1 MGLLLMRGRGRGSRR
16 RFNWIIVTVYGGFMD
31 IYGRDMP
38 LLWNWGLFRYKKRH
52 VLSECR
58 GIFTPL

>member
-16 RFNWIIVTVYGGFMD
+16 RFNWIIVTVYWGFMD

-38 LLWNWGLFRYKKRH
+38 LLWN
-52 VLSECR
+52 
-58 GIFTPL
+58 